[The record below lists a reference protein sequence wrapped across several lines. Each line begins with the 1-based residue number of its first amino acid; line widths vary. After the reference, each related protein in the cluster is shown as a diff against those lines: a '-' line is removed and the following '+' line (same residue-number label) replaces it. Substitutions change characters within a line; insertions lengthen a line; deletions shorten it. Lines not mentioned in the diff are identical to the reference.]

1 MASTV
6 ERVGRPGGRRRDQVV
21 PASPTRSRR
30 ARLNVSSTPGR
41 LWLLL
46 AILVLFSL
54 AWGALA
60 AFAVQQYASAASG
73 VVDAR
78 EPLSLDALRIYQR
91 LCADGAW
98 AASYARWVG
107 TPVPKPPAAQY
118 AGLPDA
124 ARTRSR
130 SAPRSSRRSGLG
142 WTLERHPGPFE
153 MTDVDLPPGWP
164 RF

>member
-60 AFAVQQYASAASG
+60 AFAGRPRASFAVRWSAWAASG
-73 VVDAR
+73 VVDAG

-98 AASYARWVG
+98 AASYAR
-107 TPVPKPPAAQY
+107 
-118 AGLPDA
+118 
-124 ARTRSR
+124 
-130 SAPRSSRRSGLG
+130 
-142 WTLERHPGPFE
+142 
-153 MTDVDLPPGWP
+153 
-164 RF
+164 